1 MSGLASGTV
10 LVGVDGINVAK
21 NVGFGIIAAVMIFA
35 ALCVVTTRN
44 VVHGAL
50 WLVVVLGGVA
60 AQYLLAAAEFVAIS
74 QVLVYIG
81 AVMVLFLFG
90 IMLTRAKIGA
100 DSDLN
105 NRSWALG
112 IPVAL
117 LLLGVLGYVI
127 IDGLRDTVVPDRGP
141 TPTVLLSDGYL
152 GPYLV
157 PFLAISFVLL
167 AAAIGAIVIARKD

>member
-1 MSGLASGTV
+1 MIGSITAAALLGAA
-10 LVGVDGINVAK
+10 DINIAI
-21 NVGFGIIAAVMIFA
+21 NVGFGIIAAIMVFA
-35 ALCVVTTRN
+35 ALSVVTTRN

-60 AQYLLAAAEFVAIS
+60 AQYLLAGAEFVAVS

-100 DSDLN
+100 DTDLN
-105 NRSWALG
+105 NPSWALG

-117 LLLGVLGYVI
+117 LMLGVLVWAVI
-127 IDGLRDTVVPDRGP
+127 DAFGDTVIVDRGP
-141 TPTVLLSDGYL
+141 TATVELSDAFL
-152 GPYLV
+152 GPYLL
-157 PFLAISFVLL
+157 PFLAMSFVLL
-167 AAAIGAIVIARKD
+167 AAAVGAIVIARKD